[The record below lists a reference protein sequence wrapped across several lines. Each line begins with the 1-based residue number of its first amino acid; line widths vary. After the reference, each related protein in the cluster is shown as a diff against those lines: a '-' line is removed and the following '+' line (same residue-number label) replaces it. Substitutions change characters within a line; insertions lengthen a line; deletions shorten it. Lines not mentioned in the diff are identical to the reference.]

1 MIRMAGM
8 TPFHLLPEILSDAD
22 FAPAKAV
29 KPASLWRNKWGSP
42 EDCRSIDMATGRKC
56 FLRQGEIVWGT
67 KLFPTKELAE
77 EYAQR
82 AMDLNLCAGVA
93 PLEYL
98 GAHAVE
104 GDA

>member
-1 MIRMAGM
+1 MSELW
-8 TPFHLLPEILSDAD
+8 TPENETDA
-22 FAPAKAV
+22 APAKAV
-29 KPASLWRNKWGSP
+29 KPASLWRNKWGAP
-42 EDCRSIDMATGRKC
+42 EDCVSIDMATGRED
-56 FLRQGEIVWGT
+56 FLQQGEIVWGT

-82 AMDLNLCAGVA
+82 AMDVDLGAGRA